1 MNDIKDIQH
10 DDILR
15 QAVMRNQQKQP
26 KMPADLN
33 EKLLARLTAEPAVAE
48 APAAPEHE
56 AAKTA
61 DRKPRRAVMMRW
73 ISAAACALVLIGIG
87 ITVINTDD
95 KAAKIEARA
104 EIAPQPAIDT
114 TADSS
119 SQTANDAAASAST
132 DQPKVLEPAAK
143 ASAPAAKARTTRTAR
158 KASRPAEQTT
168 APESETAKRKIE
180 VKVISRAMGY
190 EELLMATAQAQPEAI
205 RARGQRLYND
215 VAQTTNFN

>member
-15 QAVMRNQQKQP
+15 QAVKRNQQKQP

-33 EKLLARLTAEPAVAE
+33 EKLLARLTAEPAAAE
-48 APAAPEHE
+48 PATEHE

-61 DRKPRRAVMMRW
+61 DRKPRRTIMMRW

-114 TADSS
+114 TADSPS
-119 SQTANDAAASAST
+119 PTAGNQAPTPSA
-132 DQPKVLEPAAK
+132 DQPKAEAPAAK
-143 ASAPAAKARTTRTAR
+143 ASEPAAKTRTARTAR
-158 KASRPAEQTT
+158 KAPRTAEPTA
-168 APESETAKRKIE
+168 APEPETAKRKIE
-180 VKVISRAMGY
+180 VKVISRPMDY
-190 EELLMATAQAQPEAI
+190 EELLMASAQAQPEAI

-215 VAQTTNFN
+215 VAQTTNLN

>member
-15 QAVMRNQQKQP
+15 QAVKRNQQKQP

-33 EKLLARLTAEPAVAE
+33 EKLLARLTAEPVVAE
-48 APAAPEHE
+48 P
-56 AAKTA
+56 AKTV
-61 DRKPRRAVMMRW
+61 DRKPRRTVMMRW

-104 EIAPQPAIDT
+104 EIAPQPAIET
-114 TADSS
+114 TADSPS
-119 SQTANDAAASAST
+119 PTAIDQTPTPSA
-132 DQPKVLEPAAK
+132 DQPKAEAPAAK
-143 ASAPAAKARTTRTAR
+143 ASEPAAKARTTRTAR
-158 KASRPAEQTT
+158 KASRTPNPTEV
-168 APESETAKRKIE
+168 PEPETAKRKIE
-180 VKVISRAMGY
+180 VKVISRPMDY
-190 EELLMATAQAQPEAI
+190 EELLMASAQAQPEAI

-215 VAQTTNFN
+215 VAQTMNLN

>member
-15 QAVMRNQQKQP
+15 QAVIRNQQKQP

-33 EKLLARLTAEPAVAE
+33 EKLLARLTAEPVVAE
-48 APAAPEHE
+48 P
-56 AAKTA
+56 AKTA

-87 ITVINTDD
+87 ITVINTND

-104 EIAPQPAIDT
+104 EIAPQPAIET
-114 TADSS
+114 TADSPS
-119 SQTANDAAASAST
+119 PTAIDQTPTPSAN
-132 DQPKVLEPAAK
+132 QPKAEAPAAK
-143 ASAPAAKARTTRTAR
+143 ASEPAAKARTTRTAR
-158 KASRPAEQTT
+158 KASRTPNPTEV
-168 APESETAKRKIE
+168 PEPETAKRKIE
-180 VKVISRAMGY
+180 VKVISRPMDY
-190 EELLMATAQAQPEAI
+190 EELLMASAQAQPEAI

-215 VAQTTNFN
+215 VAQTMNLN

>member
-33 EKLLARLTAEPAVAE
+33 EKLLARLTAEPAAAE
-48 APAAPEHE
+48 PATEHE

-61 DRKPRRAVMMRW
+61 DRKLRRTIMMRW

-114 TADSS
+114 TADSPS
-119 SQTANDAAASAST
+119 PTAGDQAPTPSA
-132 DQPKVLEPAAK
+132 DQPKAEAPAAK
-143 ASAPAAKARTTRTAR
+143 ASEQAAKARTPRTAR
-158 KASRPAEQTT
+158 KAARPAEPTA
-168 APESETAKRKIE
+168 APEPEIAKRKIE
-180 VKVISRAMGY
+180 VKVISRPMDY
-190 EELLMATAQAQPEAI
+190 EELLMASAQAQPEAI

-215 VAQTTNFN
+215 VAQTVNLN

>member
-26 KMPADLN
+26 KIPADLN
-33 EKLLARLTAEPAVAE
+33 EKLLARLMAEPAE
-48 APAAPEHE
+48 ATEPE
-56 AAKTA
+56 AAKPA
-61 DRKPRRAVMMRW
+61 NRRPRRTVMMRW

-104 EIAPQPAIDT
+104 EIAPQPAIET
-114 TADSS
+114 TAESPS
-119 SQTANDAAASAST
+119 ETADDQAASASN
-132 DQPKVLEPAAK
+132 DQPKIAESAAK
-143 ASAPAAKARTTRTAR
+143 VRTTRTAR
-158 KASRPAEQTT
+158 KAHRQVEQIAT
-168 APESETAKRKIE
+168 PEPETAKRKIE
-180 VKVISRAMGY
+180 VKVISRPMDY
-190 EELLMATAQAQPEAI
+190 EELLMASAQAQPEAI

-215 VAQTTNFN
+215 VAQTMNLN

>member
-33 EKLLARLTAEPAVAE
+33 EKLLARLTAEPAAAE
-48 APAAPEHE
+48 APAEHE
-56 AAKTA
+56 AAKPA

-114 TADSS
+114 TADSPS
-119 SQTANDAAASAST
+119 PTAGDQTPTPSA
-132 DQPKVLEPAAK
+132 DQPKAEAPAAK
-143 ASAPAAKARTTRTAR
+143 ASEPAAKARTTRTAR
-158 KASRPAEQTT
+158 KASRTPNPTEV
-168 APESETAKRKIE
+168 PEPETAKRKIE
-180 VKVISRAMGY
+180 VKVISRPMDY
-190 EELLMATAQAQPEAI
+190 EELLMASAQAQPEAI

-215 VAQTTNFN
+215 VAQTMNLN

>member
-15 QAVMRNQQKQP
+15 QAVIRNQQKQP

-33 EKLLARLTAEPAVAE
+33 EKLLARLTAEPVVAE
-48 APAAPEHE
+48 P
-56 AAKTA
+56 AKTV

-114 TADSS
+114 TADSPS
-119 SQTANDAAASAST
+119 PTTIDQTPTPSA
-132 DQPKVLEPAAK
+132 DQPKAEKPATK
-143 ASAPAAKARTTRTAR
+143 ASEPAAKARTTRTAR
-158 KASRPAEQTT
+158 KASRTPNPTEV
-168 APESETAKRKIE
+168 PEPETAKRKIE
-180 VKVISRAMGY
+180 VKVISRPMDY
-190 EELLMATAQAQPEAI
+190 EELLMVSAQAQPEAI

-215 VAQTTNFN
+215 VAQTMNLN

>member
-15 QAVMRNQQKQP
+15 QAVIRNQQKQP

-33 EKLLARLTAEPAVAE
+33 EKLLARLTAEPAT
-48 APAAPEHE
+48 EHE
-56 AAKTA
+56 AAKPA
-61 DRKPRRAVMMRW
+61 DRKPRRTIMMRW

-87 ITVINTDD
+87 ITVVNTDD

-114 TADSS
+114 TADSPS
-119 SQTANDAAASAST
+119 PTTIDQTPTPSA
-132 DQPKVLEPAAK
+132 DQPKAEKPATK
-143 ASAPAAKARTTRTAR
+143 ASEQAVKSRTARTAR
-158 KASRPAEQTT
+158 KAPRPAEPTA
-168 APESETAKRKIE
+168 APEPETAKRKIE
-180 VKVISRAMGY
+180 VKVISRPMDY
-190 EELLMATAQAQPEAI
+190 EELLMASAQAQPEAI

-215 VAQTTNFN
+215 VAQTMNLN

>member
-15 QAVMRNQQKQP
+15 QAVIRNQHKQP

-33 EKLLARLTAEPAVAE
+33 EKLLARLTAEPVVAE
-48 APAAPEHE
+48 P
-56 AAKTA
+56 AKTA

-114 TADSS
+114 TADSPS
-119 SQTANDAAASAST
+119 PTAINQTPTPSA
-132 DQPKVLEPAAK
+132 DQPKAEAPAAK
-143 ASAPAAKARTTRTAR
+143 ASEPAAKARTTRTAR
-158 KASRPAEQTT
+158 KASRTPNPTEV
-168 APESETAKRKIE
+168 PEPETAKRKIE
-180 VKVISRAMGY
+180 VKVISRPMDY
-190 EELLMATAQAQPEAI
+190 EELLKASAQAQPEAI

-215 VAQTTNFN
+215 VAQTMNLN

>member
-33 EKLLARLTAEPAVAE
+33 EKLLARLTAEPA
-48 APAAPEHE
+48 AATEPE

-104 EIAPQPAIDT
+104 EIAPQPAIET
-114 TADSS
+114 TAESPS
-119 SQTANDAAASAST
+119 ETADDQAASASN
-132 DQPKVLEPAAK
+132 DQPKIAESAAK
-143 ASAPAAKARTTRTAR
+143 VRTTRTAR
-158 KASRPAEQTT
+158 KAHRQVEQIAT
-168 APESETAKRKIE
+168 PEPETAKRKIE
-180 VKVISRAMGY
+180 VKVISRPMGY
-190 EELLMATAQAQPEAI
+190 EELLMASAQAQPEAI

-215 VAQTTNFN
+215 VAQTMNLN

>member
-33 EKLLARLTAEPAVAE
+33 ENLLARLTAEPAASTE
-48 APAAPEHE
+48 PE

-61 DRKPRRAVMMRW
+61 ERKPRRAIMMRW

-104 EIAPQPAIDT
+104 EIAPQPAIET
-114 TADSS
+114 TAESPS
-119 SQTANDAAASAST
+119 ETADDQAASASN
-132 DQPKVLEPAAK
+132 DQPKIAESAAK
-143 ASAPAAKARTTRTAR
+143 VRTTRTAR
-158 KASRPAEQTT
+158 KAHRQVEQIAT
-168 APESETAKRKIE
+168 PEPETAKRKIE
-180 VKVISRAMGY
+180 VKVISRPMDY
-190 EELLMATAQAQPEAI
+190 EELLMASAQAQPEAI

-215 VAQTTNFN
+215 VAQTMNLN

>member
-15 QAVMRNQQKQP
+15 QAVIRNQQKQP

-48 APAAPEHE
+48 PAKP
-56 AAKTA
+56 A
-61 DRKPRRAVMMRW
+61 DRKPRRTIMMRW

-104 EIAPQPAIDT
+104 EIAPQPAIET
-114 TADSS
+114 TADSPS
-119 SQTANDAAASAST
+119 PTAIDQTPTPSA
-132 DQPKVLEPAAK
+132 DQPKAEAPAAK
-143 ASAPAAKARTTRTAR
+143 ASEPAAKARTTRTAR
-158 KASRPAEQTT
+158 KASRTPNPTEV
-168 APESETAKRKIE
+168 PEPETAKRKIE
-180 VKVISRAMGY
+180 VKVISRPMDY
-190 EELLMATAQAQPEAI
+190 EELLMASAQAQPEAI

-215 VAQTTNFN
+215 VAQTMNLN

>member
-15 QAVMRNQQKQP
+15 QAVKRNQQKQP

-33 EKLLARLTAEPAVAE
+33 EKLLARLTAEPAAAE
-48 APAAPEHE
+48 PATEHE

-61 DRKPRRAVMMRW
+61 DRKLRRTIMMRW

-104 EIAPQPAIDT
+104 DIAPQPAIET
-114 TADSS
+114 TADSPS
-119 SQTANDAAASAST
+119 PTAGDQAPTPSA
-132 DQPKVLEPAAK
+132 DQPKAEPPAAK
-143 ASAPAAKARTTRTAR
+143 ASEQAAKARTARTAR
-158 KASRPAEQTT
+158 KAHRTAEPTA
-168 APESETAKRKIE
+168 APEPETAKRKIE
-180 VKVISRAMGY
+180 VKVISRPMDY
-190 EELLMATAQAQPEAI
+190 EELLMASAQAQPEAI

-215 VAQTTNFN
+215 VAQTTNLN

>member
-33 EKLLARLTAEPAVAE
+33 EKLLARLTAEPAAAE
-48 APAAPEHE
+48 PATEHE

-61 DRKPRRAVMMRW
+61 DRKPRRTIMMRW

-114 TADSS
+114 TADSPS
-119 SQTANDAAASAST
+119 PTAGDQTPTPSA
-132 DQPKVLEPAAK
+132 DQPKAEAPAAK
-143 ASAPAAKARTTRTAR
+143 ASEPAAKTRTAR
-158 KASRPAEQTT
+158 IARKAPRPAEPTA
-168 APESETAKRKIE
+168 APEPETAKRKIE
-180 VKVISRAMGY
+180 VKVISRPMDY
-190 EELLMATAQAQPEAI
+190 EELLMASAQAQPEAI

-215 VAQTTNFN
+215 VAQTTNLN

>member
-15 QAVMRNQQKQP
+15 QAVIRNQQKQP

-33 EKLLARLTAEPAVAE
+33 EKLLARLTAEPVVTE
-48 APAAPEHE
+48 P
-56 AAKTA
+56 AKTV

-114 TADSS
+114 TADSPS
-119 SQTANDAAASAST
+119 PTAIDQTPTPSA
-132 DQPKVLEPAAK
+132 DQPKAEAPAAK
-143 ASAPAAKARTTRTAR
+143 ASEPAAKARTTRTAR
-158 KASRPAEQTT
+158 KASRTPNPTEV
-168 APESETAKRKIE
+168 PEPETAKRKIE
-180 VKVISRAMGY
+180 VKVISRHMDY
-190 EELLMATAQAQPEAI
+190 EELLMASAQAQPEAI

-215 VAQTTNFN
+215 VAQTMNLN

>member
-33 EKLLARLTAEPAVAE
+33 EKLLARLTAEPAATE
-48 APAAPEHE
+48 PTTEHE
-56 AAKTA
+56 AAKIA
-61 DRKPRRAVMMRW
+61 DRKPRRAMMMRW

-104 EIAPQPAIDT
+104 EIAPQPAIET
-114 TADSS
+114 TAESPS
-119 SQTANDAAASAST
+119 ETADDQAASASN
-132 DQPKVLEPAAK
+132 DQPKIAESAAK
-143 ASAPAAKARTTRTAR
+143 VRTTRTAR
-158 KASRPAEQTT
+158 KAHRQVEQIAT
-168 APESETAKRKIE
+168 PEPETAKRKIE
-180 VKVISRAMGY
+180 VKVISRPMGY
-190 EELLMATAQAQPEAI
+190 EELLMASAQAQPEAI

-215 VAQTTNFN
+215 VARTMNLN

>member
-15 QAVMRNQQKQP
+15 QAVKRNQQKQP

-33 EKLLARLTAEPAVAE
+33 EKLLARLTAEPAAAE
-48 APAAPEHE
+48 PATEHE

-61 DRKPRRAVMMRW
+61 DRKPRRTIMMRW

-114 TADSS
+114 TADSPS
-119 SQTANDAAASAST
+119 PTAGDQAPTPSA
-132 DQPKVLEPAAK
+132 DQPKAESPAAK
-143 ASAPAAKARTTRTAR
+143 ASEQAAKARTARTAR
-158 KASRPAEQTT
+158 KAHRTAEPTA
-168 APESETAKRKIE
+168 APEPETAKRKIE
-180 VKVISRAMGY
+180 VKVISRPMDY
-190 EELLMATAQAQPEAI
+190 EELLMASAQAQPEAI

-215 VAQTTNFN
+215 VAQTTNLN

>member
-33 EKLLARLTAEPAVAE
+33 EKLLARLTAEPAAAE
-48 APAAPEHE
+48 PATEHE

-61 DRKPRRAVMMRW
+61 DRKPRRTIMMRW

-114 TADSS
+114 TADSPS
-119 SQTANDAAASAST
+119 PTAGDQAPTPSA
-132 DQPKVLEPAAK
+132 DQPKAEAPAAK
-143 ASAPAAKARTTRTAR
+143 ASEQAAKARTARTAR
-158 KASRPAEQTT
+158 KAPRPAEPTA
-168 APESETAKRKIE
+168 APEPETAKRKIE
-180 VKVISRAMGY
+180 VKVISRPMDY
-190 EELLMATAQAQPEAI
+190 EELLMASAQAQPEAI

-215 VAQTTNFN
+215 VAQTMNLN

>member
-15 QAVMRNQQKQP
+15 QAVKRNQQKQP

-33 EKLLARLTAEPAVAE
+33 EKLLARLTAEPAAAE
-48 APAAPEHE
+48 PATEHE

-61 DRKPRRAVMMRW
+61 DRKPRRTIMMRW

-114 TADSS
+114 TADSPS
-119 SQTANDAAASAST
+119 PTAGDQAPTPSA
-132 DQPKVLEPAAK
+132 DQPKAEAPAAK
-143 ASAPAAKARTTRTAR
+143 ASEQAAKARTARTAR
-158 KASRPAEQTT
+158 KAPRPAEPTA
-168 APESETAKRKIE
+168 APEPEIAKRKIE
-180 VKVISRAMGY
+180 VKVISRPMDY
-190 EELLMATAQAQPEAI
+190 EELLMARAQAQPEAI

-215 VAQTTNFN
+215 VAQTVNLN

>member
-26 KMPADLN
+26 KMSADLN
-33 EKLLARLTAEPAVAE
+33 EKLLARLTAEPAAAE
-48 APAAPEHE
+48 PTTEHE
-56 AAKTA
+56 AAKIA
-61 DRKPRRAVMMRW
+61 DRKPRRAMMMRW

-95 KAAKIEARA
+95 KSAKIEARA

-114 TADSS
+114 TADSLS
-119 SQTANDAAASAST
+119 ETADNQAASAST
-132 DQPKVLEPAAK
+132 DQPKVSESAVK
-143 ASAPAAKARTTRTAR
+143 ASAPVAKARTASKVR

-168 APESETAKRKIE
+168 APEPETAKRKIE

>member
-15 QAVMRNQQKQP
+15 QAVIRNQQKQP

-33 EKLLARLTAEPAVAE
+33 EKLLARLTAEPVVAE
-48 APAAPEHE
+48 P
-56 AAKTA
+56 AKTV

-104 EIAPQPAIDT
+104 EIAPQPAIET
-114 TADSS
+114 TADSPS
-119 SQTANDAAASAST
+119 PTAIDQTPTPSA
-132 DQPKVLEPAAK
+132 DQPKAEAPAAK
-143 ASAPAAKARTTRTAR
+143 ASEPAAKVRTTRTAR
-158 KASRPAEQTT
+158 KASRTHNPTEV
-168 APESETAKRKIE
+168 PEPETAKRKIE
-180 VKVISRAMGY
+180 VKVISRPMDY
-190 EELLMATAQAQPEAI
+190 EELLMASAQAQPEAI

-215 VAQTTNFN
+215 VAQTMNLN

>member
-15 QAVMRNQQKQP
+15 QAVIRNQQKQP

-33 EKLLARLTAEPAVAE
+33 EKLLARLTAEPVVAE
-48 APAAPEHE
+48 P
-56 AAKTA
+56 AKTV

-104 EIAPQPAIDT
+104 EIAPQPAIET
-114 TADSS
+114 TADSPS
-119 SQTANDAAASAST
+119 PTAIDQTPTPSA
-132 DQPKVLEPAAK
+132 DQPKAEAPAAK
-143 ASAPAAKARTTRTAR
+143 ASEPAAKARTTRTAR
-158 KASRPAEQTT
+158 KASRTPNPTEV
-168 APESETAKRKIE
+168 PEPETAKRKIE
-180 VKVISRAMGY
+180 VKVISRPMGY
-190 EELLMATAQAQPEAI
+190 EELLMASAQAQPEAI

-215 VAQTTNFN
+215 VAQTMNLN

>member
-33 EKLLARLTAEPAVAE
+33 EKLLARLTAEPVVAE
-48 APAAPEHE
+48 P
-56 AAKTA
+56 AKTA

-114 TADSS
+114 TADSPS
-119 SQTANDAAASAST
+119 PTAGDQAPTPSA
-132 DQPKVLEPAAK
+132 DQPKAEAPAAK
-143 ASAPAAKARTTRTAR
+143 ASEPAAKARTTRTAR
-158 KASRPAEQTT
+158 KASRTHNPTEV
-168 APESETAKRKIE
+168 PEPETAKRKIE
-180 VKVISRAMGY
+180 VKVISRPMDY
-190 EELLMATAQAQPEAI
+190 EELLMASAQAQPEAI

-215 VAQTTNFN
+215 VAQTMNLN

>member
-15 QAVMRNQQKQP
+15 QAVIRNQQKQP

-33 EKLLARLTAEPAVAE
+33 EKLLARLTAEPVA
-48 APAAPEHE
+48 AE

-104 EIAPQPAIDT
+104 EIAPQPAIET
-114 TADSS
+114 TADSPS
-119 SQTANDAAASAST
+119 PTAIDQTPTPSAY
-132 DQPKVLEPAAK
+132 QPKAEAPAAK
-143 ASAPAAKARTTRTAR
+143 ASEPAAKARTTRTAR
-158 KASRPAEQTT
+158 KASRTPNPTEV
-168 APESETAKRKIE
+168 PEPETAKRKIE
-180 VKVISRAMGY
+180 VKVISRPMDY
-190 EELLMATAQAQPEAI
+190 EELLMASAQAQPEAI

-215 VAQTTNFN
+215 VAQTMNLN

>member
-33 EKLLARLTAEPAVAE
+33 EKLLARLTAEPVFAE
-48 APAAPEHE
+48 P
-56 AAKTA
+56 AKTV

-104 EIAPQPAIDT
+104 EIAPQPAIET
-114 TADSS
+114 TADSPS
-119 SQTANDAAASAST
+119 PTAIDQTPTPSAY
-132 DQPKVLEPAAK
+132 QPKAEAPAAK
-143 ASAPAAKARTTRTAR
+143 ASEPAAKARTTRTAR
-158 KASRPAEQTT
+158 KASRTPNPTEV
-168 APESETAKRKIE
+168 PEPETAKRKIE
-180 VKVISRAMGY
+180 VKVISRPMDY
-190 EELLMATAQAQPEAI
+190 EELLMASAQAQPEAI

-215 VAQTTNFN
+215 VAQTMNLN

>member
-33 EKLLARLTAEPAVAE
+33 EKLLARLTAEPAAAE
-48 APAAPEHE
+48 PATEHE

-114 TADSS
+114 TADSPS
-119 SQTANDAAASAST
+119 PTAGDQAPTPSA
-132 DQPKVLEPAAK
+132 DQPKAEAPAAK
-143 ASAPAAKARTTRTAR
+143 ASGQAAKARTARTAR
-158 KASRPAEQTT
+158 KAPRPAEPTA
-168 APESETAKRKIE
+168 APEPETAKRKIE
-180 VKVISRAMGY
+180 VKVISRPMDY
-190 EELLMATAQAQPEAI
+190 EELLMASAQAQPEAI

-215 VAQTTNFN
+215 VAQTMNLN

>member
-15 QAVMRNQQKQP
+15 QAVIRNQQKQP

-33 EKLLARLTAEPAVAE
+33 EKLLARLTAEPVVAE
-48 APAAPEHE
+48 P
-56 AAKTA
+56 AKTV
-61 DRKPRRAVMMRW
+61 DRKPRRVVMMRW

-104 EIAPQPAIDT
+104 EIAPQPAIET
-114 TADSS
+114 TADSPS
-119 SQTANDAAASAST
+119 PTAIDQTPTPSA
-132 DQPKVLEPAAK
+132 DQPKAKAPAAK
-143 ASAPAAKARTTRTAR
+143 ASEPAAKARTTRTAR
-158 KASRPAEQTT
+158 KAPRPAEPTA
-168 APESETAKRKIE
+168 APEPETAKRKIE
-180 VKVISRAMGY
+180 VKVISRHMDY
-190 EELLMATAQAQPEAI
+190 EELLMASAQAQPEAI

-215 VAQTTNFN
+215 VAQTMNLN

>member
-33 EKLLARLTAEPAVAE
+33 EKLLARLTAEPAAAE
-48 APAAPEHE
+48 APAEHE

-95 KAAKIEARA
+95 KTAKIEARA
-104 EIAPQPAIDT
+104 EIAPQPAIET
-114 TADSS
+114 NAESPSETAD
-119 SQTANDAAASAST
+119 
-132 DQPKVLEPAAK
+132 DQPKVSESVVKASEPAAK
-143 ASAPAAKARTTRTAR
+143 VITTRTAR
-158 KASRPAEQTT
+158 KAHRQVEQIAE
-168 APESETAKRKIE
+168 PEPETAKRKIE
-180 VKVISRAMGY
+180 VKVISRPMDY
-190 EELLMATAQAQPEAI
+190 EELLMASAQAQPEAI

-215 VAQTTNFN
+215 VAQTMNLN

>member
-15 QAVMRNQQKQP
+15 QAVKRNQQKQP

-33 EKLLARLTAEPAVAE
+33 EKLLARLTAEPAAAE
-48 APAAPEHE
+48 PATEHE

-61 DRKPRRAVMMRW
+61 DRKPRRTIMMRW

-114 TADSS
+114 TADSPS
-119 SQTANDAAASAST
+119 PTAGDQAPTPSA
-132 DQPKVLEPAAK
+132 DQPKAEPPAAK
-143 ASAPAAKARTTRTAR
+143 ASEQAAKARTARTAR
-158 KASRPAEQTT
+158 KASRTPNPTEV
-168 APESETAKRKIE
+168 PEPEIAKRKIE
-180 VKVISRAMGY
+180 VKVISRPMDY
-190 EELLMATAQAQPEAI
+190 EELLMASAQAQPEAI

-215 VAQTTNFN
+215 VAQTMNLN

>member
-15 QAVMRNQQKQP
+15 LAVMRNQQKQP

-33 EKLLARLTAEPAVAE
+33 EKLLARLTAEPAAAE
-48 APAAPEHE
+48 APAEHE

-104 EIAPQPAIDT
+104 EIAPQPAIET
-114 TADSS
+114 NAESPSETAD
-119 SQTANDAAASAST
+119 
-132 DQPKVLEPAAK
+132 DQPKVSESVVKASEPAAK
-143 ASAPAAKARTTRTAR
+143 VITTRTAR
-158 KASRPAEQTT
+158 KAHRQVEQIAE
-168 APESETAKRKIE
+168 PEPETAKRKIE
-180 VKVISRAMGY
+180 VKVISRPMDY
-190 EELLMATAQAQPEAI
+190 EELLMASAQAQPEAI

-215 VAQTTNFN
+215 VAQTMNLN

>member
-33 EKLLARLTAEPAVAE
+33 EKLLARLMAEPAVAE
-48 APAAPEHE
+48 P
-56 AAKTA
+56 AKTA

-95 KAAKIEARA
+95 KADKIEARA
-104 EIAPQPAIDT
+104 EIAPQPAIET
-114 TADSS
+114 TADSPS
-119 SQTANDAAASAST
+119 PTAGDQAPTPSA
-132 DQPKVLEPAAK
+132 DQPKAEPPATK
-143 ASAPAAKARTTRTAR
+143 ASEQAAKARTTRTAR
-158 KASRPAEQTT
+158 KSSRTPNPTEV
-168 APESETAKRKIE
+168 PEPETAKRKIE
-180 VKVISRAMGY
+180 VKVISRPMDY
-190 EELLMATAQAQPEAI
+190 EELLMANAQAQPEAI

-215 VAQTTNFN
+215 VAQTMNLN

>member
-33 EKLLARLTAEPAVAE
+33 EKLLARLTAEPAAAE
-48 APAAPEHE
+48 APAEHE

-114 TADSS
+114 TADSPS
-119 SQTANDAAASAST
+119 PTAGDQAPTPSA
-132 DQPKVLEPAAK
+132 DQPKAEPPAAK
-143 ASAPAAKARTTRTAR
+143 ASEQAAKARTARTAR
-158 KASRPAEQTT
+158 KAPRPAEPTA
-168 APESETAKRKIE
+168 APEPETAKRKIE
-180 VKVISRAMGY
+180 VKVISRPMDY
-190 EELLMATAQAQPEAI
+190 EELLMASAQAQPEAI

-215 VAQTTNFN
+215 VAQTTNLN

>member
-15 QAVMRNQQKQP
+15 QAVIRNQQKQP

-33 EKLLARLTAEPAVAE
+33 EKLLARLMAEPAE
-48 APAAPEHE
+48 ATEPE
-56 AAKTA
+56 AAKPA
-61 DRKPRRAVMMRW
+61 NRRPRRTVMMRW

-104 EIAPQPAIDT
+104 EIAPQPAIET
-114 TADSS
+114 TAESPS
-119 SQTANDAAASAST
+119 ETADDQAASASN
-132 DQPKVLEPAAK
+132 DQPKIAESAAK
-143 ASAPAAKARTTRTAR
+143 VRTTRTAR
-158 KASRPAEQTT
+158 KAHRQVEQIAT
-168 APESETAKRKIE
+168 PEPETAKRKIE
-180 VKVISRAMGY
+180 VKVISRPMDY
-190 EELLMATAQAQPEAI
+190 EELLMASAQAQPEAI

-215 VAQTTNFN
+215 VAQTMNLN

>member
-15 QAVMRNQQKQP
+15 QAVIRNQQKQP

-33 EKLLARLTAEPAVAE
+33 EKLLARLTAEPVVAE
-48 APAAPEHE
+48 P
-56 AAKTA
+56 AKTV

-104 EIAPQPAIDT
+104 EIAPQPAIET
-114 TADSS
+114 TADSPS
-119 SQTANDAAASAST
+119 PTAGDQAPTPSA
-132 DQPKVLEPAAK
+132 DQPKAEAPAAK
-143 ASAPAAKARTTRTAR
+143 ASEPAAKARTTRTAR
-158 KASRPAEQTT
+158 KASRTPNPTEV
-168 APESETAKRKIE
+168 PEPETAKRKIE
-180 VKVISRAMGY
+180 VKVISRPMDY
-190 EELLMATAQAQPEAI
+190 EELLMASAQAQPEAI

-215 VAQTTNFN
+215 VAQTMNLN

>member
-15 QAVMRNQQKQP
+15 QAVIRNQQKQP

-33 EKLLARLTAEPAVAE
+33 EKLLARLTAEPVVAE
-48 APAAPEHE
+48 P
-56 AAKTA
+56 AKTA

-104 EIAPQPAIDT
+104 EIAPQPAIET
-114 TADSS
+114 TADSPS
-119 SQTANDAAASAST
+119 PTAIDQTPTPSA
-132 DQPKVLEPAAK
+132 DQPKAEAPAAK
-143 ASAPAAKARTTRTAR
+143 ASEPAAKARTTRTAR
-158 KASRPAEQTT
+158 KASRTPNPTEV
-168 APESETAKRKIE
+168 PEPETAKRKIE
-180 VKVISRAMGY
+180 VKVISRPMDY
-190 EELLMATAQAQPEAI
+190 EELLMASAQAQPEAI

-215 VAQTTNFN
+215 VAQTMNLN

>member
-15 QAVMRNQQKQP
+15 QAVIRNQQKQP

-33 EKLLARLTAEPAVAE
+33 EKLLARLTAEPVDA
-48 APAAPEHE
+48 E
-56 AAKTA
+56 AAKTV

-104 EIAPQPAIDT
+104 EIAPQPAIET
-114 TADSS
+114 TADSPS
-119 SQTANDAAASAST
+119 PTAIDQTPTPSA
-132 DQPKVLEPAAK
+132 DQPKAEAPAAK
-143 ASAPAAKARTTRTAR
+143 ASEPAAKARTTRTAR
-158 KASRPAEQTT
+158 KSSRTPNPTEV
-168 APESETAKRKIE
+168 PEPETAKRKIE
-180 VKVISRAMGY
+180 VKVISRPMDY
-190 EELLMATAQAQPEAI
+190 EELLMASAQAQPEAI

-215 VAQTTNFN
+215 VAQTMNLN

>member
-26 KMPADLN
+26 KMPADLK
-33 EKLLARLTAEPAVAE
+33 EKLLARLTAEPVVAE
-48 APAAPEHE
+48 P
-56 AAKTA
+56 AKTV

-104 EIAPQPAIDT
+104 EIAPQPAIET
-114 TADSS
+114 TADSPS
-119 SQTANDAAASAST
+119 PTAIDQTPTPSA
-132 DQPKVLEPAAK
+132 DQPKAEAPAAK
-143 ASAPAAKARTTRTAR
+143 ASEPAAKARTTRTAR
-158 KASRPAEQTT
+158 KASRTPNPTEV
-168 APESETAKRKIE
+168 PEPETAKRKIE
-180 VKVISRAMGY
+180 VKVISRPMDY
-190 EELLMATAQAQPEAI
+190 EELLMASAQAQPEAI

-215 VAQTTNFN
+215 VAQTMNLN

>member
-33 EKLLARLTAEPAVAE
+33 EKLLARLTAEPAAAE
-48 APAAPEHE
+48 PATEHE
-56 AAKTA
+56 PAKTV

-104 EIAPQPAIDT
+104 EIAPQPAIET
-114 TADSS
+114 TAESPS
-119 SQTANDAAASAST
+119 ETADYQAASASN
-132 DQPKVLEPAAK
+132 DQPKIAESAAK
-143 ASAPAAKARTTRTAR
+143 VRTTRTAR
-158 KASRPAEQTT
+158 KAHRQVEQIAT
-168 APESETAKRKIE
+168 PEPETAKRKIE
-180 VKVISRAMGY
+180 VKVISRPMDY
-190 EELLMATAQAQPEAI
+190 EELLMASAQAQPEAI

-215 VAQTTNFN
+215 VARTMNLN

>member
-33 EKLLARLTAEPAVAE
+33 EKLLARLMAEPAATE
-48 APAAPEHE
+48 PE

-104 EIAPQPAIDT
+104 EIAPQPAIET
-114 TADSS
+114 TAESPS
-119 SQTANDAAASAST
+119 ETADDQAASASN
-132 DQPKVLEPAAK
+132 DQPKIAESAAK
-143 ASAPAAKARTTRTAR
+143 VRTTRTAR
-158 KASRPAEQTT
+158 KAHRQVEQIAT
-168 APESETAKRKIE
+168 PEPETAKRKIE
-180 VKVISRAMGY
+180 VKVISRPMDY
-190 EELLMATAQAQPEAI
+190 EELLMASAQAQPEAI

-215 VAQTTNFN
+215 VAQTMNLN